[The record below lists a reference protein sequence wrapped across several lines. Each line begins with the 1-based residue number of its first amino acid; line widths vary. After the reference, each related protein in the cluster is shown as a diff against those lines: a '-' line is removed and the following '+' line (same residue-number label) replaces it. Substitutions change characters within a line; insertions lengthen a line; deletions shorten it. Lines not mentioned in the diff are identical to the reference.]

1 MVAIFLLIEV
11 IRILEVTEVK
21 VRPYHSDDEQQ
32 VIELW
37 HQCNLVVPWND
48 PKRDIDLKLQFQ
60 PHLFLVAAKKR
71 LIVASVMV
79 GYEGHRGWINYLA
92 VLPDYQR
99 QGIGRLM
106 MKAAEAELKKLGC
119 PKVNL
124 QVRSSNKSVIAFYE
138 KIGFIDSNVIGM
150 GKSL

>member
-1 MVAIFLLIEV
+1 MKVTKLI
-11 IRILEVTEVK
+11 
-21 VRPYHSDDEQQ
+21 VRPYQPDDEQQ

-37 HQCNLVVPWND
+37 HRCDLVVPWND
-48 PKRDIDLKLQFQ
+48 PKYDIELKLKIQ
-60 PHLFLVAAKKR
+60 PHLFLVAAIEN
-71 LIVASVMV
+71 LIVATVMA

-106 MKAAEAELKKLGC
+106 MTKAEAELKKLGC

-124 QVRSSNKSVIAFYE
+124 QIRAKNQSVIAFYE
-138 KIGFIDSNVIGM
+138 KIGFCDDHIIGM
-150 GKSL
+150 GKRL